1 MLRELSIMKLEMILR
16 AMIIAGMLAAVS
28 TAQAAKEGGLAGMHD
43 LGKEGGKLCM
53 TEHSH
58 SGSGTGATKNAAKAV
73 AIRSWIDFTNLEYG
87 RAWASFANSASQKT
101 TYTKEQSGWSATVEG
116 RPCKR

>member
-1 MLRELSIMKLEMILR
+1 MRR
-16 AMIIAGMLAAVS
+16 TFIAIALLAAMSATVR
-28 TAQAAKEGGLAGMHD
+28 AQDGGLAEMHD

-58 SGSGTGATKNAAKAV
+58 SGSGTGATKNAAKAAAV
-73 AIRSWIDFTNLEYG
+73 RSWIDFTNLEYG

-101 TYTKEQSGWSATVEG
+101 SYTKEQTGWSATVEG